1 MKKLLLLL
9 IAILIIGC
17 DNNDKEKTTLDTRT
31 SVIKVMTTPIYK
43 NVGSNKFL
51 LSDYVSDVTSIDS
64 ITLGK
69 GCYKKDLGS
78 NNDLEIP
85 GKLDNSY
92 YFGLNDKAPFVTNIT
107 LWIEGIRNDIPVYKT
122 PQGQFSLP
130 YINRAENKPQ
140 KVQIKGEFTNWATI
154 DLEENNGVWIHMT
167 ELPAGKHQYI
177 FVLDGVE
184 EKLTEND
191 EMVISN
197 NQGGFN
203 RYVNNSLSSNTNLSY
218 GEILDKGFTF
228 KTSGSLENVV
238 VLYENQLVEA
248 VKSKTENT
256 YTVNLPEKDFSK
268 RISKT
273 QLVRVFASDKNG
285 RTNDLLIP
293 VQNGQVVKD
302 PTQLAR
308 NDFHTQVLYFMM
320 VDRFLDG
327 DKSNTKPVDDPEIL
341 PKANYM
347 GGDLAGVLAKIKDG
361 YFEELGINTVWLSPI
376 TQNPEG
382 AYGLWPEP
390 KTKFSGYHGYWPISN
405 TKVDYRF
412 GDEKIL
418 KEIIEEAHNRDMN
431 VILDYVA
438 NHVHEEHP
446 LYKEHPEW
454 ATDLYLE
461 DGSLN
466 TERWDDHR
474 LTTWFDTF
482 LPTLDFSQPEVVE
495 KMTDSALYWVT
506 EYKLDGFRHDAT
518 KHVPEE
524 YWRTLTQK
532 VRDNT
537 DRPIYQIG
545 ETYGSYDLIRS
556 YVSTG
561 MLDAQFDFNQYDA
574 AVSAFAKA
582 DGSYANLTET
592 LKKGLEYYG
601 HHHLMGNI
609 SGNQDRARFISYAS
623 GDVNFDEDAKK
634 AGWTREIVMSD
645 STAFDRL
652 GMLQAFNMTMPG
664 VPVIY
669 YGDEYGSIGANDPDN
684 RRMMKFDG
692 LSSREQNLRK
702 LVQELVHLRRNSMSL
717 LYGTTQVIMEE
728 NGLLGIERHY
738 FNESTKVF
746 FNENS
751 LILNVGLNNA
761 RFRESGTAINAI
773 VTDKNIQ
780 IAPGNFVILQMKND
794 QNKDL
799 K

>member
-1 MKKLLLLL
+1 MKKLIVLCTALL
-9 IAILIIGC
+9 ILSCGT
-17 DNNDKEKTTLDTRT
+17 KEENTLDKSA
-31 SVIKVMTTPIYK
+31 SVIEVMTTPIYESSEGNTAVLYADYLGTRK
-43 NVGSNKFL
+43 ADSVSVGDGITERESMPM
-51 LSDYVSDVTSIDS
+51 DS
-64 ITLGK
+64 LYTFEMQE
-69 GCYKKDLGS
+69 D
-78 NNDLEIP
+78 
-85 GKLDNSY
+85 
-92 YFGLNDKAPFVTNIT
+92 APFISYIT
-107 LWIEGIRNDIPVYKT
+107 LWTEGVRNDIPVFK
-122 PQGQFSLP
+122 SNSKVIEIP
-130 YINRAENKPQ
+130 YNGNFKN
-140 KVQIKGEFTNWATI
+140 VSIKGEFTNWASKELQYNGEQFVYKATVPQGKFQYLF
-154 DLEENNGVWIHMT
+154 LED
-167 ELPAGKHQYI
+167 GK
-177 FVLDGVE
+177 E
-184 EKLTEND
+184 EALTGNEPGA
-191 EMVISN
+191 ISN
-197 NQGGFN
+197 GMGGFN
-203 RYVNNSLSSNTNLSY
+203 RVLDNSHLADPAQLFY
-218 GEILDKGFTF
+218 GEILDQGFTF
-228 KTSGSLENVV
+228 QASGALDQVV
-238 VLYENQLVEA
+238 VLYENQLIEA
-248 VKSKTENT
+248 VKATNENN
-256 YTVNLPEKDFSK
+256 YTVHLPKKDFSK

-273 QLVRVFASDKNG
+273 QLVRVYASDANG

-293 VQNGQVVKD
+293 VQNTEVVQD

-320 VDRFLDG
+320 VDRFLDA
-327 DKSNTKPVDDPEIL
+327 DKSNTKPVPDPEVL

-361 YFEELGINTVWLSPI
+361 YFEDLGINTVWLSPI

-390 KTKFSGYHGYWPISN
+390 RTKFSGYHGYWPISN
-405 TKVDYRF
+405 TKIDYRF
-412 GDEKIL
+412 GDEQLL
-418 KEIIEEAHNRDMN
+418 KEIIEEAHKRDMN

-454 ATDLYLE
+454 VTNLYLE

-482 LPTLDFSQPEVVE
+482 MPTLDFSQPKVVE
-495 KMTDSALYWVT
+495 KMTDSALFWVT
-506 EYKLDGFRHDAT
+506 KYKLDGFRHDAT
-518 KHVPEE
+518 KHVPET

-532 VRDNT
+532 IRKNT

-545 ETYGSYDLIRS
+545 ETYGSYDLIRG

-574 AVSAFAKA
+574 AVSAFATK
-582 DGSYANLTET
+582 DGNYANLTET
-592 LKKGLEYYG
+592 LQKGLEYYG

-623 GDVNFDEDAKK
+623 GDVKFDEDAKK

-684 RRMMKFDG
+684 RKMMKFNG
-692 LSSREQNLRK
+692 LSDREKNLRQ
-702 LVQELVHLRRNSMSL
+702 LVQELVQLRRNSMSL
-717 LYGTTQVIMEE
+717 LYGTTQVMAEN
-728 NGLLGIERHY
+728 NGLLVIKRSY
-738 FNESTKVF
+738 FGEETTIF
-746 FNENS
+746 FNENAIS
-751 LILNVGLNNA
+751 MNIAGNDA

-773 VTDKNIQ
+773 ETDKNLQ
-780 IAPGNFVILQMKND
+780 IKPGNFMILQIKSKKATRQIN
-794 QNKDL
+794 
-799 K
+799 

>member
-1 MKKLLLLL
+1 MKKLIVLFAALLLL
-9 IAILIIGC
+9 SCGT
-17 DNNDKEKTTLDTRT
+17 KEENTLDRRA
-31 SVIKVMTTPIYK
+31 SVIEVMTTPVYESSQG
-43 NVGSNKFL
+43 NTAVL
-51 LSDYVSDVTSIDS
+51 YADYLGIKKADSVTLGYGITQRESVPIDS
-64 ITLGK
+64 VYTFK
-69 GCYKKDLGS
+69 MEED
-78 NNDLEIP
+78 
-85 GKLDNSY
+85 
-92 YFGLNDKAPFVTNIT
+92 APFISHIT
-107 LWIEGIRNDIPVYKT
+107 LWTEGIRNDVPVFKSNSKIIEIPYNGNFKNVT
-122 PQGQFSLP
+122 
-130 YINRAENKPQ
+130 
-140 KVQIKGEFTNWATI
+140 IKGEFTNWASKE
-154 DLEENNGVWIHMT
+154 LEYNGE
-167 ELPAGKHQYI
+167 ELVYKARVPQGKFQYL
-177 FVLDGVE
+177 FLEGGNE
-184 EKLTEND
+184 ETLTGNEPG
-191 EMVISN
+191 VISN
-197 NQGGFN
+197 GMGGFN
-203 RYVNNSLSSNTNLSY
+203 RLLDNSRLADPAQLFY
-218 GEILDKGFTF
+218 GEIIDQGFTF
-228 KTSGSLENVV
+228 KASGGLDNVV
-238 VLYENQLVEA
+238 ALYENQLIEA
-248 VKSKTENT
+248 VKTKNQNT

-273 QLVRVFASDKNG
+273 QLVRVYASDANG

-293 VQNGQVVKD
+293 VQNRQVVKD
-302 PTQLAR
+302 PSQLAR
-308 NDFHTQVLYFMM
+308 SDFHTQILYFMM

-327 DKSNTKPVDDPEIL
+327 DRANTKPVPDPEVL

-347 GGDLAGVLAKIKDG
+347 GGDLAGILAKIKEG
-361 YFEELGINTVWLSPI
+361 YFEDLGINTVWLSPI

-390 KTKFSGYHGYWPISN
+390 RTKFSGYHGYWPISN
-405 TKVDYRF
+405 TKVDDRF

-418 KEIIEEAHNRDMN
+418 KEIIKEAHKRDMN

-446 LYKEHPEW
+446 LYKQHPEW
-454 ATDLYLE
+454 ATNLYLE

-482 LPTLDFSQPEVVE
+482 MPTLDFSKPEVVE

-518 KHVPEE
+518 KHVPEI

-532 VRDNT
+532 VRKNT

-574 AVSAFAKA
+574 AVSAFATK
-582 DGSYANLTET
+582 DGNYANLTET
-592 LKKGLEYYG
+592 LQKGLEYYG

-623 GDVNFDEDAKK
+623 GDVKFDEDAKK
-634 AGWTREIVMSD
+634 AGWTREIMMSD

-684 RRMMKFDG
+684 RKMMKFNG
-692 LSSREQNLRK
+692 LSDREKNLRQ

-717 LYGTTQVIMEE
+717 LYGTTQVMAEN
-728 NGLLGIERHY
+728 NGLLVIKRSY
-738 FNESTKVF
+738 FGEETTIF
-746 FNENS
+746 FNENAIS
-751 LILNVGLNNA
+751 MNIAGNDA

-773 VTDKNIQ
+773 ETDKNFQ
-780 IAPGNFVILQMKND
+780 IKPGNFMILQIKSKKSNTP
-794 QNKDL
+794 N
-799 K
+799 

>member
-1 MKKLLLLL
+1 MKKLLLLY
-9 IAILIIGC
+9 IAILTTSC
-17 DNNDKEKTTLDTRT
+17 DNNDKEKTTLDTRA
-31 SVIKVMTTPIYK
+31 SVIEVMTTPIYASS
-43 NVGSNKFL
+43 GLNKTEFL
-51 LSDYVSDVTSIDS
+51 VSDYLSKESNLDT
-64 ITLGK
+64 ITFSRGIRFVENKTPDENIKSFIL
-69 GCYKKDLGS
+69 KD
-78 NNDLEIP
+78 D
-85 GKLDNSY
+85 
-92 YFGLNDKAPFVTNIT
+92 APFLCYIT
-107 LWIEGIRNDIPVYKT
+107 LWTDGIRNDIPVYKSNSK
-122 PQGQFSLP
+122 QIQILYKGRFK
-130 YINRAENKPQ
+130 NVK
-140 KVQIKGEFTNWATI
+140 IKGEFTNWKPEITEVVDGKIVYNAT
-154 DLEENNGVWIHMT
+154 VSQ
-167 ELPAGKHQYI
+167 GKFQYI
-177 FVLDGVE
+177 FIEGNQE
-184 EKLTEND
+184 EQLTGNEPD
-191 EMVISN
+191 AISN
-197 NQGGFN
+197 GMGGFN
-203 RYVNNSLSSNTNLSY
+203 RLLDNSRKATPSQLSY
-218 GEILDKGFTF
+218 DKILDKGFTF

-248 VKSKTENT
+248 VKSKNDNT
-256 YTVNLPEKDFSK
+256 YTVNLPEKDFSN

-302 PTQLAR
+302 PSQLAR
-308 NDFHTQVLYFMM
+308 NDFHNQVLYFMM

-327 DKSNTKPVDDPEIL
+327 DKSNTKPVNDPEIL

-347 GGDLAGVLAKIKDG
+347 GGDLAGVLEKIKDG

-412 GDEKIL
+412 GDEKVL

-446 LYKEHPEW
+446 LYKQHPEW

-474 LTTWFDTF
+474 LTTWFDIF
-482 LPTLDFSQPEVVE
+482 LPTLDFTQPEVVE

-574 AVSAFAKA
+574 AVSAFAVA
-582 DGSYANLTET
+582 DGSYSNLTET

-623 GDVNFDEDAKK
+623 GDVKFNEDAKK

-684 RRMMKFDG
+684 RRMMKFND
-692 LSSREQNLRK
+692 LSSREQNLRE

-717 LYGTTQVIMEE
+717 IYGTTQVIMEE

-751 LILNVGLNNA
+751 LILNLGLNNA

-773 VTDKNIQ
+773 ITDKNIQ
-780 IAPGNFVILQMKND
+780 IRPGNFVII
-794 QNKDL
+794 QNKIS

>member
-1 MKKLLLLL
+1 MKKLLLLY
-9 IAILIIGC
+9 IAILTISC

-31 SVIKVMTTPIYK
+31 SVIEVMTTPIYASS
-43 NVGSNKFL
+43 GLNKTEFL
-51 LSDYVSDVTSIDS
+51 VSDYLSKESNLDT
-64 ITLGK
+64 ITFSRGIRFVENKTPDENMKSFIL
-69 GCYKKDLGS
+69 KD
-78 NNDLEIP
+78 D
-85 GKLDNSY
+85 
-92 YFGLNDKAPFVTNIT
+92 APFLCHIT
-107 LWIEGIRNDIPVYKT
+107 LWTDGIRNDIPVYKSNSK
-122 PQGQFSLP
+122 QIQIP
-130 YINRAENKPQ
+130 YKGRFKNVK
-140 KVQIKGEFTNWATI
+140 IKGEFTNWKPEIMEVVDGKIVYNAT
-154 DLEENNGVWIHMT
+154 VSQ
-167 ELPAGKHQYI
+167 GKFQYI
-177 FVLDGVE
+177 FIEGNQE
-184 EKLTEND
+184 EQLTGNEPD
-191 EMVISN
+191 AISN
-197 NQGGFN
+197 GMGGFN
-203 RYVNNSLSSNTNLSY
+203 RLLDASRKANPAQLSY

-248 VKSKTENT
+248 VKSKNDNT
-256 YTVNLPEKDFSK
+256 YTVNLPEKDFSN
-268 RISKT
+268 RISTT
-273 QLVRVFASDKNG
+273 QLVRVYASDKNG

-302 PTQLAR
+302 PSQLAR
-308 NDFHTQVLYFMM
+308 NDFHNQVLYFMM

-327 DKSNTKPVDDPEIL
+327 DKSNTKPVNDPEIL

-405 TKVDYRF
+405 TQVDYRF

-418 KEIIEEAHNRDMN
+418 KEIIEEAHKRDMN

-446 LYKEHPEW
+446 LYKQHPEW

-474 LTTWFDTF
+474 LTTWFDIF
-482 LPTLDFSQPEVVE
+482 LPTLDFTQPEVVE

-532 VRDNT
+532 VRNNT

-574 AVSAFAKA
+574 AVSAFAVA
-582 DGSYANLTET
+582 DGSYSNLTET

-623 GDVNFDEDAKK
+623 GDVKFNEDAKK

-684 RRMMKFDG
+684 RRMMKFND
-692 LSSREQNLRK
+692 LSTREQNLRE

-717 LYGTTQVIMEE
+717 IYGATQVIMEE

-751 LILNVGLNNA
+751 LILNLGLNNA

-773 VTDKNIQ
+773 ITDKNIQ
-780 IAPGNFVILQMKND
+780 IRPGNFVII
-794 QNKDL
+794 QNKIS

>member
-1 MKKLLLLL
+1 MKKLIVLFAALLLL
-9 IAILIIGC
+9 SCGT
-17 DNNDKEKTTLDTRT
+17 KEENTLDRRA
-31 SVIKVMTTPIYK
+31 SVIEVMTTPVYESSQG
-43 NVGSNKFL
+43 NTAVL
-51 LSDYVSDVTSIDS
+51 YADYLGIKKADSVTLGYGITQRESVPIDS
-64 ITLGK
+64 VYTFK
-69 GCYKKDLGS
+69 MEED
-78 NNDLEIP
+78 
-85 GKLDNSY
+85 
-92 YFGLNDKAPFVTNIT
+92 APFISHIT
-107 LWIEGIRNDIPVYKT
+107 LWTEGIRNDVPVFKSNSKIIEIPYNGNFKNVT
-122 PQGQFSLP
+122 
-130 YINRAENKPQ
+130 
-140 KVQIKGEFTNWATI
+140 IKGEFTNWASKE
-154 DLEENNGVWIHMT
+154 LEYNGE
-167 ELPAGKHQYI
+167 ELVYKARVPQGKFQYL
-177 FVLDGVE
+177 FLEGGNE
-184 EKLTEND
+184 ETLTGNEPG
-191 EMVISN
+191 VISN
-197 NQGGFN
+197 GMGGFN
-203 RYVNNSLSSNTNLSY
+203 RLLDNSRLADPAQLFY
-218 GEILDKGFTF
+218 GEIIDQGFTF
-228 KTSGSLENVV
+228 KAAGGLDNVV
-238 VLYENQLVEA
+238 ALYENQLIEA
-248 VKSKTENT
+248 VKTKNQNT

-273 QLVRVFASDKNG
+273 QLVRVYASDANG

-293 VQNGQVVKD
+293 VQNRQVVKD
-302 PTQLAR
+302 PSQLAR
-308 NDFHTQVLYFMM
+308 SDFHTQILYFMM

-327 DKSNTKPVDDPEIL
+327 DRANTKPVPDPEVL

-347 GGDLAGVLAKIKDG
+347 GGDLAGILAKIKEG
-361 YFEELGINTVWLSPI
+361 YFEDLGINTVWLSPI

-390 KTKFSGYHGYWPISN
+390 RTKFSGYHGYWPISN
-405 TKVDYRF
+405 TKVDDRF

-418 KEIIEEAHNRDMN
+418 KEIIKEAHKRDMN

-454 ATDLYLE
+454 ATNLYLE

-482 LPTLDFSQPEVVE
+482 MPTLDFSQPEVVE

-518 KHVPEE
+518 KHVPEI

-532 VRDNT
+532 VRKNT

-574 AVSAFAKA
+574 AVSAFATK
-582 DGSYANLTET
+582 DGNYANLTET
-592 LKKGLEYYG
+592 LQKGLEYYG

-623 GDVNFDEDAKK
+623 GDVKFDEDAKK
-634 AGWTREIVMSD
+634 VGWTREIMMSD

-684 RRMMKFDG
+684 RKMMKFNG
-692 LSSREQNLRK
+692 LSDREKNLRQ

-717 LYGTTQVIMEE
+717 LYGTTQVMAEN
-728 NGLLGIERHY
+728 NGLLVIKRSY
-738 FNESTKVF
+738 FGEETTIF
-746 FNENS
+746 FNENAIS
-751 LILNVGLNNA
+751 MNIAGNDA

-773 VTDKNIQ
+773 ETDKNFQ
-780 IAPGNFVILQMKND
+780 IKPGNFMILQIKSKKSNTP
-794 QNKDL
+794 N
-799 K
+799 

>member
-1 MKKLLLLL
+1 MKKLIVLFAALLLL
-9 IAILIIGC
+9 SCGT
-17 DNNDKEKTTLDTRT
+17 KEENTADTKA
-31 SVIKVMTTPIYK
+31 SVIEVMTTPIYESSQGNTAVLYADYLGTRK
-43 NVGSNKFL
+43 VDSVSVG
-51 LSDYVSDVTSIDS
+51 DGITERESIQVDS
-64 ITLGK
+64 LYTFELQE
-69 GCYKKDLGS
+69 D
-78 NNDLEIP
+78 
-85 GKLDNSY
+85 
-92 YFGLNDKAPFVTNIT
+92 APFISYIT
-107 LWIEGIRNDIPVYKT
+107 LWTEGIRNDIPVFKSNT
-122 PQGQFSLP
+122 KLIEIP
-130 YINRAENKPQ
+130 YDGNFKNVR
-140 KVQIKGEFTNWATI
+140 IKGEFTNWASKELQDNGEQLVYKATVPQGKFQYLF
-154 DLEENNGVWIHMT
+154 LED
-167 ELPAGKHQYI
+167 GK
-177 FVLDGVE
+177 E
-184 EKLTEND
+184 ETLTGNEPG
-191 EMVISN
+191 VISN
-197 NQGGFN
+197 GMGGFN
-203 RYVNNSLSSNTNLSY
+203 RLLDNSRLADPAQLFY
-218 GEILDKGFTF
+218 GEILDQAFTF
-228 KTSGSLENVV
+228 QASAPLDQLV
-238 VLYENQLVEA
+238 VLYENQLIEA
-248 VKSKTENT
+248 VKTTNENT
-256 YTVNLPEKDFSK
+256 YTVQLPKKDFSK

-273 QLVRVFASDKNG
+273 QLVRVYASDANG

-293 VQNGQVVKD
+293 VQNAQVVED

-308 NDFHTQVLYFMM
+308 NDFHAQVLYFMM
-320 VDRFLDG
+320 VDRFLDA
-327 DKSNTKPVDDPEIL
+327 DKANTKPVPDPDIL

-347 GGDLAGVLAKIKDG
+347 GGDLAGVLAKIKEG
-361 YFEELGINTVWLSPI
+361 YFEDLGINTVWLSPI

-390 KTKFSGYHGYWPISN
+390 RTKFSGYHGYWPISN
-405 TKVDYRF
+405 TKIDYRF
-412 GDEKIL
+412 GDEQLL
-418 KEIIEEAHNRDMN
+418 KEIIEEAHQRDMN

-454 ATDLYLE
+454 ATNLYLE

-482 LPTLDFSQPEVVE
+482 MPTLDFSQPEVVE

-518 KHVPEE
+518 KHVPET

-532 VRDNT
+532 VRNNT

-545 ETYGSYDLIRS
+545 ETYGSYDLIRG

-574 AVSAFAKA
+574 AVSAFATK
-582 DGSYANLTET
+582 DGNYVNLTET
-592 LKKGLEYYG
+592 LQKGLEYYG

-623 GDVNFDEDAKK
+623 GDVTFDEDAKK
-634 AGWTREIVMSD
+634 AGWTRDIVMSD

-684 RRMMKFDG
+684 RKMMKFNG
-692 LSSREQNLRK
+692 LSDREKNLRQ

-717 LYGTTQVIMEE
+717 LYGTTQVMAEN
-728 NGLLGIERHY
+728 NGLLVIKRSY
-738 FNESTKVF
+738 FGEETTVL
-746 FNENS
+746 FNENAIS
-751 LILNVGLNNA
+751 MNIAGNDA

-773 VTDKNIQ
+773 ETDKYLQ
-780 IAPGNFVILQMKND
+780 IKPGNFMILQFKNKKS
-794 QNKDL
+794 NTPN
-799 K
+799 

>member
-1 MKKLLLLL
+1 MKNILILL
-9 IAILIIGC
+9 IAILILSC
-17 DNNDKEKTTLDTRT
+17 DTKKEEELAKA
-31 SVIKVMTTPIYK
+31 SVIQVMTTPIYENATGNTELIYADYLGDIK
-43 NVGSNKFL
+43 PDSISLNVGIAQREGVN
-51 LSDYVSDVTSIDS
+51 IDS
-64 ITLGK
+64 VFTFEV
-69 GCYKKDLGS
+69 D
-78 NNDLEIP
+78 EIEI
-85 GKLDNSY
+85 G
-92 YFGLNDKAPFVTNIT
+92 GAPFVTHIT
-107 LWIEGIRNDIPVYKT
+107 LWTKGIRNDIPVFRSTSKT
-122 PQGQFSLP
+122 IEIP
-130 YINRAENKPQ
+130 YSGNFKNVR
-140 KVQIKGEFTNWATI
+140 IKGEFTNWAPQDTEVVDGKI
-154 DLEENNGVWIHMT
+154 IYRATVPQGKFQYLFLEG
-167 ELPAGKHQYI
+167 GK
-177 FVLDGVE
+177 E
-184 EKLTEND
+184 EKLTGNEPN
-191 EMVISN
+191 VVSN
-197 NQGGFN
+197 GMGGFN
-203 RYVNNSLSSNTNLSY
+203 RVIDNSRKANPAQLSY
-218 GEILDKGFTF
+218 GEILDQGFTF
-228 KTSGSLENVV
+228 QSTGELDNVV
-238 VLYENQLVEA
+238 ILYENQKIEA
-248 VKSKTENT
+248 QKEGNT
-256 YTVNLPEKDFSK
+256 FTVQLPKVDFSD

-273 QLVRVFASDKNG
+273 QLVRVYASDENG

-293 VQNGQVVKD
+293 VQDSQVVKD
-302 PTQLAR
+302 PTKLAR
-308 NDFHTQVLYFMM
+308 SDFHTQVLYFMM

-327 DKSNTKPVDDPEIL
+327 DTSNTKPVPDPEIL
-341 PKANYM
+341 PAANYM
-347 GGDLAGVLAKIKDG
+347 GGDLAGVLEKINDG
-361 YFEELGINTVWLSPI
+361 YFEEMGINTIWLSPI

-390 KTKFSGYHGYWPISN
+390 RTKFSGYHGYWPISN

-412 GDEKIL
+412 GDEKVM
-418 KEIIEEAHNRDMN
+418 KEIIEEAHKRDMN

-446 LYKEHPEW
+446 VYKNHPEW
-454 ATDLYLE
+454 ATNLYLE

-466 TERWDDHR
+466 TERWDDQR

-482 LPTLDFSQPEVVE
+482 MPTLDFSKPEVVE

-532 VRDNT
+532 VRNNT

-582 DGSYANLTET
+582 DSDYANLTET

-623 GDVNFDEDAKK
+623 GDVRFDEDAKK
-634 AGWTREIVMSD
+634 AGWTRDIVMSD
-645 STAFDRL
+645 STAYDRL

-684 RRMMKFDG
+684 RRMMKFDN
-692 LSSREQNLRK
+692 LSDRETNLRE
-702 LVQELVHLRRNSMSL
+702 LVQELVKLRRNSMSL
-717 LYGTTQVIMEE
+717 LYGTTQVMSES
-728 NGLLGIERHY
+728 NGILDIQRRY
-738 FNESTKVF
+738 FGEQTTVF
-746 FNENS
+746 FNETG
-751 LILNVGLNNA
+751 LILNMVANNE
-761 RFRESGTAINAI
+761 RFRESGTAINAV

-780 IAPGNFVILQMKND
+780 IKPGNFMILQMKD
-794 QNKDL
+794 EKSEE
-799 K
+799 KK

>member
-1 MKKLLLLL
+1 MKKLIVLCTALLL
-9 IAILIIGC
+9 ISCGT
-17 DNNDKEKTTLDTRT
+17 KEENTLDNRA
-31 SVIKVMTTPIYK
+31 SVIEVMTTPIYESSQGNTAVLYADYLGTRK
-43 NVGSNKFL
+43 ADSVSVGNGITERESMPM
-51 LSDYVSDVTSIDS
+51 DS
-64 ITLGK
+64 LYTFEMQE
-69 GCYKKDLGS
+69 D
-78 NNDLEIP
+78 
-85 GKLDNSY
+85 
-92 YFGLNDKAPFVTNIT
+92 APFLSYIT
-107 LWIEGIRNDIPVYKT
+107 LWTEGIRNDIPVFK
-122 PQGQFSLP
+122 SNSRIIEIP
-130 YINRAENKPQ
+130 YDGNFKN
-140 KVQIKGEFTNWATI
+140 VSIKGAFTNWASKELQDNGEQLVYKATVPQGKFQYLF
-154 DLEENNGVWIHMT
+154 LEDGKEETLTGN
-167 ELPAGKHQYI
+167 ELG
-177 FVLDGVE
+177 
-184 EKLTEND
+184 
-191 EMVISN
+191 VISN
-197 NQGGFN
+197 GMGGFN
-203 RYVNNSLSSNTNLSY
+203 RLLDNSRLTDPAQLFY
-218 GEILDKGFTF
+218 GEILDQAFTF
-228 KTSGSLENVV
+228 QASGALDQVV
-238 VLYENQLVEA
+238 VLYENQLIEA
-248 VKSKTENT
+248 VKTTNENN
-256 YTVNLPEKDFSK
+256 YTVHLPKKDFSK

-273 QLVRVFASDKNG
+273 QLVRVYASDANG

-293 VQNGQVVKD
+293 VQNAQVVED

-320 VDRFLDG
+320 VDRFLDA
-327 DKSNTKPVDDPEIL
+327 DKSNTKPVPDPEVL

-361 YFEELGINTVWLSPI
+361 YFEDLGINTVWLSPI

-382 AYGLWPEP
+382 AYGLWTEP
-390 KTKFSGYHGYWPISN
+390 RTKFSGYHGYWPISN
-405 TKVDYRF
+405 TKIDYRF
-412 GDEKIL
+412 GDEQLL
-418 KEIIEEAHNRDMN
+418 KEIIEEAHKRDMN

-454 ATDLYLE
+454 ATNLYLE

-482 LPTLDFSQPEVVE
+482 MPTLDFSQPEVVE

-506 EYKLDGFRHDAT
+506 KYKLDGFRHDAT
-518 KHVPEE
+518 KHVPET

-532 VRDNT
+532 IRNNT

-545 ETYGSYDLIRS
+545 ETYGSYDLIRG

-574 AVSAFAKA
+574 AVSAFATK
-582 DGSYANLTET
+582 DGNYANLTET
-592 LKKGLEYYG
+592 LQKGLEYYG

-623 GDVNFDEDAKK
+623 GDVKFDEDAKK

-684 RRMMKFDG
+684 RKMMKFNG
-692 LSSREQNLRK
+692 LSDREKNLRQ
-702 LVQELVHLRRNSMSL
+702 LVQELVQLRRNSMSL
-717 LYGTTQVIMEE
+717 LYGTTQVMAEN
-728 NGLLGIERHY
+728 NGLLVIKRSY
-738 FNESTKVF
+738 FGEETTIF
-746 FNENS
+746 FNENAIS
-751 LILNVGLNNA
+751 MNIAGNDA

-773 VTDKNIQ
+773 ETDKNLQ
-780 IAPGNFVILQMKND
+780 IKPGNFMILQIKSKKATRQIN
-794 QNKDL
+794 
-799 K
+799 

>member
-1 MKKLLLLL
+1 MKKLIVLFAALLFLSC
-9 IAILIIGC
+9 GT
-17 DNNDKEKTTLDTRT
+17 KEENTADTKA
-31 SVIKVMTTPIYK
+31 SVIEVMTTPIYESSQGNTAVLYADYLGTRK
-43 NVGSNKFL
+43 VDSVSVG
-51 LSDYVSDVTSIDS
+51 DGITERESIQVDS
-64 ITLGK
+64 LYTFELQE
-69 GCYKKDLGS
+69 D
-78 NNDLEIP
+78 
-85 GKLDNSY
+85 
-92 YFGLNDKAPFVTNIT
+92 APFISYIT
-107 LWIEGIRNDIPVYKT
+107 LWTEGIRNDIPVFKCNT
-122 PQGQFSLP
+122 KLIEIP
-130 YINRAENKPQ
+130 YDGNFKNVR
-140 KVQIKGEFTNWATI
+140 IKGEFTNWASKELQDNGEQLVYKATVPQGKFQYLF
-154 DLEENNGVWIHMT
+154 LED
-167 ELPAGKHQYI
+167 GK
-177 FVLDGVE
+177 E
-184 EKLTEND
+184 ETLTGNEPG
-191 EMVISN
+191 VISN
-197 NQGGFN
+197 GMGGFN
-203 RYVNNSLSSNTNLSY
+203 RLLDNSRLADPAQLFY
-218 GEILDKGFTF
+218 GEILDQAFTF
-228 KTSGSLENVV
+228 QASAPLDQLV
-238 VLYENQLVEA
+238 VLYENQLIEA
-248 VKSKTENT
+248 VKTTNENT
-256 YTVNLPEKDFSK
+256 YTVQLPKKDFSK

-273 QLVRVFASDKNG
+273 QLVRVYASDANG

-293 VQNGQVVKD
+293 VQNAQVVED

-308 NDFHTQVLYFMM
+308 NDFHAQVLYFMM
-320 VDRFLDG
+320 VDRFLDA
-327 DKSNTKPVDDPEIL
+327 DKSNTKPVPDPDIL

-347 GGDLAGVLAKIKDG
+347 GGDLAGVLAKIKEG
-361 YFEELGINTVWLSPI
+361 YFEDLGINTVWLSPI

-390 KTKFSGYHGYWPISN
+390 RTKFSGYHGYWPISN
-405 TKVDYRF
+405 TKIDYRF
-412 GDEKIL
+412 GDEQLL
-418 KEIIEEAHNRDMN
+418 KEIIEEAHQRDMN

-454 ATDLYLE
+454 ATNLYLE

-482 LPTLDFSQPEVVE
+482 MPTLDFSQPEVVE

-518 KHVPEE
+518 KHVPET

-532 VRDNT
+532 VRNNT

-545 ETYGSYDLIRS
+545 ETYGSYDLIRG

-574 AVSAFAKA
+574 AVSAFATK
-582 DGSYANLTET
+582 DGNYANLTET
-592 LKKGLEYYG
+592 LQKGLEYYG

-623 GDVNFDEDAKK
+623 GDVTFDEDAKK
-634 AGWTREIVMSD
+634 AGWTRDIVMSD

-684 RRMMKFDG
+684 RKMMKFNG
-692 LSSREQNLRK
+692 LSDREKNLRQ

-717 LYGTTQVIMEE
+717 LYGTTQVMAEN
-728 NGLLGIERHY
+728 NGLLVIKRSY
-738 FNESTKVF
+738 FGEETTVL
-746 FNENS
+746 FNENAIS
-751 LILNVGLNNA
+751 MNIAGNDA

-773 VTDKNIQ
+773 ETDKYLQ
-780 IAPGNFVILQMKND
+780 IKPGNFMILQIKTK
-794 QNKDL
+794 KDNTPN
-799 K
+799 

>member
-1 MKKLLLLL
+1 MKKLIVLCTALL
-9 IAILIIGC
+9 ILSCGT
-17 DNNDKEKTTLDTRT
+17 KEENTLDKRA
-31 SVIKVMTTPIYK
+31 SVIEVMTTPIYESSEGNTAVLYADYLGTRK
-43 NVGSNKFL
+43 ADSVSVGDGITERESMPM
-51 LSDYVSDVTSIDS
+51 DS
-64 ITLGK
+64 LYTFEMQE
-69 GCYKKDLGS
+69 D
-78 NNDLEIP
+78 
-85 GKLDNSY
+85 
-92 YFGLNDKAPFVTNIT
+92 APFISYIT
-107 LWIEGIRNDIPVYKT
+107 LWTEGVRNDIPVFK
-122 PQGQFSLP
+122 SNSKVIEIP
-130 YINRAENKPQ
+130 YNGNFKN
-140 KVQIKGEFTNWATI
+140 VSIKGEFTNWASKELQYNGEQFVYKATVPQGKFQYLF
-154 DLEENNGVWIHMT
+154 LED
-167 ELPAGKHQYI
+167 GK
-177 FVLDGVE
+177 E
-184 EKLTEND
+184 EALTGNEPGA
-191 EMVISN
+191 ISN
-197 NQGGFN
+197 GMGGFN
-203 RYVNNSLSSNTNLSY
+203 RVLDNSRLADPAQLFY
-218 GEILDKGFTF
+218 GEILDQGFTF
-228 KTSGSLENVV
+228 QASGALDQVV
-238 VLYENQLVEA
+238 VLYENQLIEA
-248 VKSKTENT
+248 VKATNENN
-256 YTVNLPEKDFSK
+256 YTVHLPKKDFSK

-273 QLVRVFASDKNG
+273 QLVRVYASDANG

-293 VQNGQVVKD
+293 VQNTEVVQD

-320 VDRFLDG
+320 VDRFLDA
-327 DKSNTKPVDDPEIL
+327 DKSNTKPVPDPEVL

-361 YFEELGINTVWLSPI
+361 YFEDLGINTVWLSPI

-390 KTKFSGYHGYWPISN
+390 RTKFSGYHGYWPISN
-405 TKVDYRF
+405 TKIDYRF
-412 GDEKIL
+412 GDEQLL
-418 KEIIEEAHNRDMN
+418 KEIIEEAHKRDMN

-454 ATDLYLE
+454 VTNLYLE

-482 LPTLDFSQPEVVE
+482 MPTLDFSQPKVVE
-495 KMTDSALYWVT
+495 KMTDSALFWVT
-506 EYKLDGFRHDAT
+506 QYKLDGFRHDAT
-518 KHVPEE
+518 KHVPET

-532 VRDNT
+532 IRKNT

-545 ETYGSYDLIRS
+545 ETYGSYDLIRG

-574 AVSAFAKA
+574 AVSAFATK
-582 DGSYANLTET
+582 DGNYANLTET
-592 LKKGLEYYG
+592 LQKGLEYYG

-623 GDVNFDEDAKK
+623 GDVKFDEDAKK

-684 RRMMKFDG
+684 RKMMKFNG
-692 LSSREQNLRK
+692 LSDREKNLRQ
-702 LVQELVHLRRNSMSL
+702 LVQELVQLRRNSMSL
-717 LYGTTQVIMEE
+717 LYGTTQVMAEN
-728 NGLLGIERHY
+728 NGLLVIKRSY
-738 FNESTKVF
+738 FGEETTIF
-746 FNENS
+746 FNENAIS
-751 LILNVGLNNA
+751 MNIAGNDA

-773 VTDKNIQ
+773 ETDKNLQ
-780 IAPGNFVILQMKND
+780 IKPGNFMILQIKSKKATRQIN
-794 QNKDL
+794 
-799 K
+799 

>member
-1 MKKLLLLL
+1 MKKLIVLCTALL
-9 IAILIIGC
+9 ILSCGT
-17 DNNDKEKTTLDTRT
+17 KEENTLDKRA
-31 SVIKVMTTPIYK
+31 SVIEVMTTPIYESSQGNTAVLYADYLGTRK
-43 NVGSNKFL
+43 ADSVSVGNGITERESMPM
-51 LSDYVSDVTSIDS
+51 DS
-64 ITLGK
+64 LYTFEMQE
-69 GCYKKDLGS
+69 D
-78 NNDLEIP
+78 
-85 GKLDNSY
+85 
-92 YFGLNDKAPFVTNIT
+92 APFLSYIT
-107 LWIEGIRNDIPVYKT
+107 LWTEGIRNDIPVFK
-122 PQGQFSLP
+122 SNSRIIEIP
-130 YINRAENKPQ
+130 YDGNFKN
-140 KVQIKGEFTNWATI
+140 VSIKGAFTNWASKELQDNGEQLVYKATVPQGKFQYLF
-154 DLEENNGVWIHMT
+154 LED
-167 ELPAGKHQYI
+167 GK
-177 FVLDGVE
+177 E
-184 EKLTEND
+184 ETLTGNEPG
-191 EMVISN
+191 VISN
-197 NQGGFN
+197 GMGGFN
-203 RYVNNSLSSNTNLSY
+203 RLLDNSRLTDPAQLFY
-218 GEILDKGFTF
+218 GEILDQGFTF
-228 KTSGSLENVV
+228 QASGALDQVV
-238 VLYENQLVEA
+238 VLYENQLIEA
-248 VKSKTENT
+248 VKTTNENN
-256 YTVNLPEKDFSK
+256 YTVHLPKKDFSK

-273 QLVRVFASDKNG
+273 QLVRVYASDANG

-293 VQNGQVVKD
+293 VQNAQVVED

-320 VDRFLDG
+320 VDRFLDA
-327 DKSNTKPVDDPEIL
+327 DKSNTKPVPDPEIL

-361 YFEELGINTVWLSPI
+361 YFEDLGINTVWLSPI

-390 KTKFSGYHGYWPISN
+390 RTKFSGYHGYWPISN
-405 TKVDYRF
+405 TKIDYRF
-412 GDEKIL
+412 GDEQLL
-418 KEIIEEAHNRDMN
+418 KEIIEEAHKRDMN

-454 ATDLYLE
+454 ATNLYLE

-482 LPTLDFSQPEVVE
+482 MPTLDFSQPEVVE
-495 KMTDSALYWVT
+495 KMTDSALFWVT
-506 EYKLDGFRHDAT
+506 QYKLDGFRHDAT
-518 KHVPEE
+518 KHVPET

-532 VRDNT
+532 IRKNT

-545 ETYGSYDLIRS
+545 ETYGSYDLIRG

-574 AVSAFAKA
+574 AVSAFATK
-582 DGSYANLTET
+582 DGNYANLTET
-592 LKKGLEYYG
+592 LQKGLEYYG

-623 GDVNFDEDAKK
+623 GDVKFDEDAKK

-684 RRMMKFDG
+684 RKMMKFNG
-692 LSSREQNLRK
+692 LSDREKNLRQ
-702 LVQELVHLRRNSMSL
+702 LVQELVQLRRNSMSL
-717 LYGTTQVIMEE
+717 LYGTTQVMAEN
-728 NGLLGIERHY
+728 NGLLVIKRSY
-738 FNESTKVF
+738 FGEETTIF
-746 FNENS
+746 FNENAIS
-751 LILNVGLNNA
+751 LNIAGNDA

-773 VTDKNIQ
+773 ETDKNLQ
-780 IAPGNFVILQMKND
+780 IKPGNFMILQIKSKKATRQIN
-794 QNKDL
+794 
-799 K
+799 